1 MKKDQTSEQDES
13 AALLSNQFINFLES
27 RPLISVRGLEKAV
40 NMPNDTIRKAKES
53 KGKRGIPEKYFYQ
66 LGLIL
71 RDYGFDWRGF
81 GVAIPQS
88 RPTISI
94 GEGQE

>member
-1 MKKDQTSEQDES
+1 MKKNQNSDES
-13 AALLSNQFINFLES
+13 ADLLSNHFLTFLES
-27 RPLISVRGLEKAV
+27 HPLISVRGLEKAV

-71 RDYGFDWRGF
+71 RDYGFDW
-81 GVAIPQS
+81 
-88 RPTISI
+88 PTVESD
-94 GEGQE
+94 E